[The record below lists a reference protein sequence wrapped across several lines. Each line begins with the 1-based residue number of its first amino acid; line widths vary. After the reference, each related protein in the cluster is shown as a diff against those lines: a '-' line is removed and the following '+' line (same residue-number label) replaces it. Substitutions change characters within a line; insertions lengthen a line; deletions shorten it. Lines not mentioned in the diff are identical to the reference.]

1 LGALACGDDDGTA
14 PADEGQLVVTAS
26 AGLSA
31 AAASGASRAGT
42 PVGDPASWLV
52 GLYSFH
58 ISENANCAP
67 PFVTVFD
74 NGGTARVFDFT
85 SDPELFRTGGVPIGT
100 YPCVAMKISD
110 ILDFESSVTAGAC
123 VAGTT
128 YRGDIYREGG
138 EDEPFRDLDLNP
150 IPATGSDAV
159 PSEDG
164 VFIFFSTDKAGAG
177 SRGLAD
183 NQVVPLVS
191 PLVIP
196 DEITF
201 SWDASNA
208 VVDDVTRCLLEPD
221 APALF
226 S

>member
-1 LGALACGDDDGTA
+1 
-14 PADEGQLVVTAS
+14 
-26 AGLSA
+26 
-31 AAASGASRAGT
+31 
-42 PVGDPASWLV
+42 V

-58 ISENANCAP
+58 ISENADCAP
-67 PFVTVFD
+67 PFITVFD
-74 NGGTARVFDFT
+74 NGSTARVFDFT
-85 SDPELFRTGGVPIGT
+85 SDPELFRADGVSIGT

-110 ILDFESSVTAGAC
+110 ILEFESSVTAGAC

-128 YRGDIYREGG
+128 YRGDIYRDGG

-150 IPATGSDAV
+150 IPATGSDAT

-164 VFIFFSTDKAGAG
+164 VFILFTTDRAGAG
-177 SRGLAD
+177 GRGFAENQLIPLA
-183 NQVVPLVS
+183 S
-191 PLVIP
+191 PLIVP

-201 SWDASNA
+201 SWDATNA